1 MEKTI
6 YGVDLSKKV
15 TPIKVRDA
23 ITVCFKHAH
32 KEILDM
38 LDEYTEWESDKE
50 REKFRSLK
58 IELLVKNAFKEAN
71 VDYNNP
77 KKEELI
83 EVLDNLAKL
92 ASQFRKPEIVE
103 KHYNEIKQLIDK
115 IE

>member
-1 MEKTI
+1 MNKKL

-23 ITVCFKHAH
+23 IIVCFEHAH

-58 IELLVKNAFKEAN
+58 IELLAKNAFKIS
-71 VDYNNP
+71 
-77 KKEELI
+77 KETH
-83 EVLDNLAKL
+83 N
-92 ASQFRKPEIVE
+92 
-103 KHYNEIKQLIDK
+103 
-115 IE
+115 